1 MKKTVKTTLIICT
14 VVNNVKQTIEV
25 VPFSNVEDS
34 AKFCEFVMEFEGM
47 VHEMFLGK
55 ETEVEFDSD
64 GQVIRL
70 HDKTDNNVIIEIKV
84 DIRKDFE
91 VTGEVVE
98 D

>member
-1 MKKTVKTTLIICT
+1 MKKTVKATLIICT

-25 VPFSNVEDS
+25 VPFSSVEES
-34 AKFCEFVMEFEGM
+34 HGVFC
-47 VHEMFLGK
+47 GK

-64 GQVIRL
+64 GQVMRL
-70 HDKTDNNVIIEIKV
+70 HNKTDNEVILEIKV

-98 D
+98 N

>member
-1 MKKTVKTTLIICT
+1 MKKTVKTTLIVCT

-25 VPFSNVEDS
+25 VPFSSVKES
-34 AKFCEFVMEFEGM
+34 AEFCELVMDFEGM
-47 VHEMFLGK
+47 VHRVFCGK

-64 GQVIRL
+64 GQVMRL
-70 HDKTDNNVIIEIKV
+70 HNKTDNEVILEIKV
-84 DIRKDFE
+84 DIHKDFE

>member
-1 MKKTVKTTLIICT
+1 MKKTVKTTIIICT

-25 VPFSNVEDS
+25 VPFSSVEDS

-47 VHEMFLGK
+47 VHEMFCGK
-55 ETEVEFDSD
+55 ETEVEFDND

-70 HDKTDNNVIIEIKV
+70 HDKTDNNVILEIKV
-84 DIRKDFE
+84 DIRKNFE

>member
-1 MKKTVKTTLIICT
+1 
-14 VVNNVKQTIEV
+14 
-25 VPFSNVEDS
+25 
-34 AKFCEFVMEFEGM
+34 M
-47 VHEMFLGK
+47 VHGVFGGK

-64 GQVIRL
+64 GQVMRL
-70 HDKTDNNVIIEIKV
+70 HNKTDNEVILEIKV

>member
-47 VHEMFLGK
+47 VHEMFFGK

>member
-1 MKKTVKTTLIICT
+1 MKKTVKTTLINCT

-47 VHEMFLGK
+47 VHEMFFGK

>member
-1 MKKTVKTTLIICT
+1 MKKTVKTTIIICT

-25 VPFSNVEDS
+25 VPFSSVEDS

-47 VHEMFLGK
+47 VHEMFSGK

-64 GQVIRL
+64 GQVMRL
-70 HDKTDNNVIIEIKV
+70 HDKTDNNVILEIKV
-84 DIRKDFE
+84 DIRKNFE

>member
-1 MKKTVKTTLIICT
+1 MKKTVKTTLIVCT

-25 VPFSNVEDS
+25 VPFTSVEDS

-47 VHEMFLGK
+47 VHGVFGGK

-64 GQVIRL
+64 GQVMRL
-70 HDKTDNNVIIEIKV
+70 HNKTDNEVILEIKV

-98 D
+98 N